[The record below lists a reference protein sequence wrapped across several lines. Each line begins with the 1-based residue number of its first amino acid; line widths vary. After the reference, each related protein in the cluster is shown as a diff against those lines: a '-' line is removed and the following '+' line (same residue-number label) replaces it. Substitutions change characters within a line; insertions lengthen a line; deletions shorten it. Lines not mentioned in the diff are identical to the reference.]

1 VNGRIGPE
9 TLMRYLDGELPAEE
23 TRVLEA
29 ELARSTELQ
38 RELAIWRAMQR
49 DVRGLSFAPVA
60 PSQSVWGA
68 VNRRVTRPVGW
79 ALLVAGVIAWLGY
92 VGYLFALSPVSP
104 WGKIAVAAIVIGF
117 VLLLA
122 SVIADRVREWRTDPY
137 RDIHR

>member
-1 VNGRIGPE
+1 MNGRIGPE
-9 TLMRYLDGELPAEE
+9 DLMRYLDGEMPAEE

-38 RELAIWRAMQR
+38 RDLAIWRAMQR
-49 DVRGLSFAPVA
+49 DVQGLSFAPVR
-60 PSQSVWGA
+60 PDRSVWGA

-79 ALLVAGVIAWLGY
+79 TLLVVGVVAWLGY
-92 VGYLFALSPVSP
+92 VAYLFALSAVSP

-122 SVIADRVREWRTDPY
+122 TVIADRYREWRTDPY
-137 RDIHR
+137 RDVYR